1 MRTLL
6 LAAALAAIAL
16 PAAGQTLALKGPTGQ
31 TLSVSRAELAAMPH
45 VAFTFDAHGEKHAYE
60 GVLLIDLLAKVG
72 TPTGKALGGKAL
84 ANAVRATAADGY
96 QAVFGLGE
104 GPTPA
109 PARTASS
116 WRTRPTA
123 RRSATRTGRS
133 SSWWKATCGPPAARG
148 C

>member
-1 MRTLL
+1 MRSLF
-6 LAAALAAIAL
+6 LAAALAALAL
-16 PAAGQTLALKGPTGQ
+16 PAAGQTLALTGPTGQ
-31 TLSVSRAELAAMPH
+31 TLSVSKGRNWRPCRTWPS
-45 VAFTFDAHGEKHAYE
+45 TFDAHGEKHAYE

-96 QAVFGLGE
+96 QVVFGWAR
-104 GPTPA
+104 PTPA